1 MGPASLWEHLGS
13 TGSARVPKGAIW
25 HSGACGSI
33 VFYRCTGFWGQN
45 LGRPEIPCGGLW
57 RPSRSPIEEDKMTR
71 FKHPGTQILD
81 SSCLGAWRV
90 GFLDSSCLATWACWT
105 DGLFWPLLRGVG
117 VGKGLDVV
125 GKEVES
131 NTLDALE
138 RSADCP
144 CHCRF
149 LGRIAI
155 QICCSLW
162 CWASFPWCTS

>member
-1 MGPASLWEHLGS
+1 MSYLAFLCGREHRFREICWILGQS
-13 TGSARVPKGAIW
+13 VWQPVA
-25 HSGACGSI
+25 
-33 VFYRCTGFWGQN
+33 
-45 LGRPEIPCGGLW
+45 PCGNELRW
-57 RPSRSPIEEDKMTR
+57 SRSPIEEDKMIR

-90 GFLDSSCLATWACWT
+90 GFVDSSCLATWACWT

-138 RSADCP
+138 RSADDGK
-144 CHCRF
+144 RF
-149 LGRIAI
+149 
-155 QICCSLW
+155 
-162 CWASFPWCTS
+162 